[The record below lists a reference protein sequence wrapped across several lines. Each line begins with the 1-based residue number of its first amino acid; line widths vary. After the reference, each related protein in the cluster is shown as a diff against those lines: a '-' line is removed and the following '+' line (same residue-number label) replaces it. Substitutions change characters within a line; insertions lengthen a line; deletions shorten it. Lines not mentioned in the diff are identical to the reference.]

1 MQAHAVR
8 EPGAAAGPPPEGVAI
23 RPGTLDDLEALRPL
37 LPVIWLHQRDS
48 PAFTGY
54 TLPDE
59 DRSTKMPLLGNI
71 AAGSPIEAVENRE
84 ELDLEAALNDFV
96 RHAMPLDS
104 DVSVQFG
111 QGIASLHGTVPS
123 LTVAQAIED
132 LVLAHDGVQS
142 VINGLSLAPVSKA
155 RAEESR
161 PSA

>member
-1 MQAHAVR
+1 MSIKHI
-8 EPGAAAGPPPEGVAI
+8 GN
-23 RPGTLDDLEALRPL
+23 LDDMD
-37 LPVIWLHQRDS
+37 I
-48 PAFTGY
+48 
-54 TLPDE
+54 
-59 DRSTKMPLLGNI
+59 
-71 AAGSPIEAVENRE
+71 
-84 ELDLEAALNDFV
+84 EAALNDFV

-111 QGIASLHGTVPS
+111 EGIASLHGTVPS